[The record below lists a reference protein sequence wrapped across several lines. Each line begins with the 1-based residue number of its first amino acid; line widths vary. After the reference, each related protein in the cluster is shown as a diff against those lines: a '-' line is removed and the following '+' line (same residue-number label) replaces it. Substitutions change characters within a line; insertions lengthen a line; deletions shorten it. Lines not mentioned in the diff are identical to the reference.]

1 MKLVYLTREELLTI
15 HRKAIHKFQS
25 GNGDALLFKGNLD
38 SCVEA
43 PKREVFGEEIHKT
56 VPEKAAALM
65 SSIDKLHPFLD
76 GNKRTGFEA
85 CDVFL
90 RINGFAVEIK
100 KDEAVSVSLKIA
112 ECTMDVCQTS
122 IFLEDH
128 IRKGISQE

>member
-1 MKLVYLTREELLTI
+1 MKLVYLTRAELLRI
-15 HRKAIHKFQS
+15 HRKVTHKFQS
-25 GNGDALLFKGNLD
+25 GNDDVLLFEGNLD
-38 SCVEA
+38 FCVEA

-90 RINGFAVEIK
+90 RINGFAVDIK

-112 ECTMDVCQTS
+112 ECTMDIYQTS

-128 IRKGISQE
+128 TRKEISQE

>member
-1 MKLVYLTREELLTI
+1 MKPIYLTREELLTI
-15 HRKAIHKFQS
+15 HRKVIQRFQN
-25 GNGDALLFKGNLD
+25 GNDDVLLFKGNLE

-56 VPEKAAALM
+56 ISEKAAALM

-90 RINGFAVEIK
+90 RVNGFVMDIK
-100 KDEAVSVSLKIA
+100 KDEAVGVSLKIA
-112 ECTMDVCQTS
+112 ECTMDVGQTS
-122 IFLEDH
+122 LFLEDH
-128 IRKGISQE
+128 VRRENEIT